1 MGEGDHSP
9 LENRSSEGH
18 KHSMSNA
25 QRGSERQGHGIGER
39 ACQMPR
45 NNDICE

>member
-1 MGEGDHSP
+1 MGEGDYSP

-18 KHSMSNA
+18 KHSMPNA
-25 QRGSERQGHGIGER
+25 QRGSERQWHGIGER